1 MKHRVD
7 RFDWR
12 DLQPTKQD
20 EREARHKAR
29 MQAFDAKRERWRDH
43 MRLRN
48 MFWRDQVVKP

>member
-12 DLQPTKQD
+12 DLQPTRED
-20 EREARHKAR
+20 ERQKRHEER
-29 MQAFDAKRERWRDH
+29 MQSFDAKRERWRDH

-48 MFWRDQVVKP
+48 MFWRDQGVKP